1 MGGGLRICFSFSD
14 HSLIMGGCAVV
25 SGRGHAS
32 ICTGLRGALKNF
44 EGKCGGGGS
53 CNIFQRLFK
62 NRSPRPMKNEWSLK
76 LIERPGY
83 NLQIIFY

>member
-1 MGGGLRICFSFSD
+1 MGGGLRICFSFRD

-44 EGKCGGGGS
+44 EGKCGGGGGHA
-53 CNIFQRLFK
+53 IFFRDY
-62 NRSPRPMKNEWSLK
+62 LK
-76 LIERPGY
+76 LGPPDP
-83 NLQIIFY
+83 